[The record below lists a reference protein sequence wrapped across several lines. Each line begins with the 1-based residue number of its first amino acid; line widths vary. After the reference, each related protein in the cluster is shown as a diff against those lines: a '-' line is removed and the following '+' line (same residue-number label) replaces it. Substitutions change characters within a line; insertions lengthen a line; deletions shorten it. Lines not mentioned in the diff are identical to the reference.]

1 MNNKYE
7 NNLRTHYTP
16 LKRSKYYKPN
26 NSFIL
31 NKSKGNCKKELK
43 LDISYNDNHK
53 QAKYR
58 NQTPINS
65 NILSR
70 NKTFFDY
77 NNEKTLDINLI
88 KKEKLN
94 KSFNK
99 IHPYYF
105 QDKLQLIEKEKI
117 NEKIKNRMSLQREA
131 LKQLTIYKVNNPSK
145 KEILQKINELSYNPL
160 ISYQPKSPLYKKT
173 ISNYYYND
181 NIIKKIDINRFNKP
195 RKEIEEYYNKCQY
208 QIPTVYGSDTTIH
221 TKAKYIFPNVEKNK
235 FEKEIKDEIIKQRNK
250 KYKLNEINYDE
261 ILRGKIKNKLYNDLN
276 TYIKNNEKRQ
286 KLSKEKEVIMD
297 NNLLT
302 EYNQYVK
309 NHINDGEK
317 DCYNKIKTKMEK
329 EDKQKDL
336 EKKTEILKTRK
347 ILNDWSD
354 MYKIAKNKK
363 NNEKLKEK
371 KLWRNYSETFE
382 INYNKPKN
390 KFFKRCC
397 RCGNNYSKDNIV
409 LG

>member
-1 MNNKYE
+1 MNNKYK

-363 NNEKLKEK
+363 NNKKIKEK

>member
-1 MNNKYE
+1 M
-7 NNLRTHYTP
+7 RTHYTP

-250 KYKLNEINYDE
+250 KYKLNEIN
-261 ILRGKIKNKLYNDLN
+261 
-276 TYIKNNEKRQ
+276 
-286 KLSKEKEVIMD
+286 
-297 NNLLT
+297 
-302 EYNQYVK
+302 
-309 NHINDGEK
+309 
-317 DCYNKIKTKMEK
+317 
-329 EDKQKDL
+329 
-336 EKKTEILKTRK
+336 
-347 ILNDWSD
+347 
-354 MYKIAKNKK
+354 
-363 NNEKLKEK
+363 
-371 KLWRNYSETFE
+371 
-382 INYNKPKN
+382 
-390 KFFKRCC
+390 
-397 RCGNNYSKDNIV
+397 
-409 LG
+409 